1 MTNSLVNFDIHI
13 VFQTNE
19 SPFFLTEFTHEII
32 IMKIIAMKMV
42 GEGKANSSFMES
54 RRQDG
59 KIVKFIPSSRCG
71 AAVLIRRNCS

>member
-1 MTNSLVNFDIHI
+1 MTNSLVNFDKHI
-13 VFQTNE
+13 VFL
-19 SPFFLTEFTHEII
+19 PFFLIEFTHEII

-42 GEGKANSSFMES
+42 GEGKANFSFRES

-59 KIVKFIPSSRCG
+59 KIVKFILSSRCG